1 MEYNVFT
8 FLWTCCYHQSNARTL
23 RWILSYWSKD
33 KPYNIIT
40 IFEGYV
46 SSLTFCRDHQSIFY
60 MMLRA
65 NILIRVITVLNVI
78 DKPYQ
83 TSTNFQMWCDAI
95 TPIRISHAQPLRLP
109 YVVEPYMLH
118 WSIFIN
124 VNTSNNSFFLLT
136 IFLSH
141 TSCEKMLLHYT
152 TTLLHF
158 FGL

>member
-1 MEYNVFT
+1 MNLLLSSIKCKDFKMNS
-8 FLWTCCYHQSNARTL
+8 FLLIKRQAY
-23 RWILSYWSKD
+23 K
-33 KPYNIIT
+33 IIR

-46 SSLTFCRDHQSIFY
+46 SSLTFCRDHQNIFF

-65 NILIRVITVLNVI
+65 NILIWVIIVLNA
-78 DKPYQ
+78 KPYQ

-124 VNTSNNSFFLLT
+124 VNTSNNSFFFLT

>member
-1 MEYNVFT
+1 MNLLLSSIKCKDFKMNS
-8 FLWTCCYHQSNARTL
+8 FLLIKRQAIQNHKNIRSLCIIFN
-23 RWILSYWSKD
+23 ILSRSSKH
-33 KPYNIIT
+33 
-40 IFEGYV
+40 F
-46 SSLTFCRDHQSIFY
+46 
-60 MMLRA
+60 LRSA
-65 NILIRVITVLNVI
+65 KSQHFDLSYYS
-78 DKPYQ
+78 KPYQ